1 MKLIAKIG
9 MVVIGVLFVIMG
21 ISTITMPEVTLVS
34 YSWLWATMFIA
45 SGIMGIIMFFALGKQ
60 FPFRSVILLE
70 GIVQLVLG
78 IMLVSNGILFT
89 TLVVLNV
96 FRICILFSGIQDIV
110 HSFSLK
116 DFGVKTWWLTLIF
129 GIIAL
134 LIGMSS
140 YASAVLSTTLITT
153 FVAMGMLV
161 TGCSLVARGFTRDA
175 ENNDNNQNTEN
186 TNA

>member
-96 FRICILFSGIQDIV
+96 FRIWILFSGIQDIV